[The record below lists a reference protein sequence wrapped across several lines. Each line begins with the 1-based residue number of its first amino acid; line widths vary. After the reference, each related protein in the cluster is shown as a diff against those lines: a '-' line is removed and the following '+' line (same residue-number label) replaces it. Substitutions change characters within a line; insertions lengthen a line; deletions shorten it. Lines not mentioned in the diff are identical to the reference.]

1 MIKRKCQKKN
11 ESTDFSYSSR
21 EASTAWKNSA
31 TPSPVTLDTP
41 TDWESETRQP
51 DEKPGGGTNLEM
63 LVKLV
68 QDKAHAIHETV
79 HVSRCTLVVRR
90 ALMRCEGFLKRLEI
104 SHPLEGK
111 CMRLDI
117 RLVED
122 HDERKL
128 CLVEDTDEH

>member
-1 MIKRKCQKKN
+1 MRPQSKTR
-11 ESTDFSYSSR
+11 SSR
-21 EASTAWKNSA
+21 
-31 TPSPVTLDTP
+31 D
-41 TDWESETRQP
+41 
-51 DEKPGGGTNLEM
+51 TNLEV

-79 HVSRCTLVVRR
+79 HVRRCTLVVRR
-90 ALMRCEGFLKRLEI
+90 ALVRREGFLKRLKV

-111 CMRLDI
+111 CVGLGI

-128 CLVEDTDEH
+128 CLVKDTERCQPRPKRGKRI